1 MTDPTD
7 PAHKAT
13 AAEVGRIRAILAG
26 DAGKQFPELA
36 RTIAFSTKLSPD
48 DAAAL
53 FDAVLIDF
61 DAVLPSSK
69 PSIPDALSY
78 ANHKRPAGAPGAT
91 PNAPETGAH
100 GNGGGDE

>member
-1 MTDPTD
+1 MTDSRN
-7 PAHKAT
+7 PADSAT
-13 AAEVGRIRAILAG
+13 AAQVARIRSIVTG

-78 ANHKRPAGAPGAT
+78 ANHKRPAGAPG
-91 PNAPETGAH
+91 
-100 GNGGGDE
+100 NGGGDE